1 MRQLYFVIPAYNE
14 EASIGD
20 LIYRI
25 NEVCNK
31 QKLAFIILI
40 IDDGSQDRTALI
52 VRNASNHL
60 PIKLISNK
68 QNSGLGYTIKRGLE
82 YACSKCKSS
91 DLIITLDADLT
102 QDPAYIRHMLR
113 EVDKGADVVIA
124 SRYRKGSGT
133 EGLAFHR
140 HLLSIGAS
148 LFMLVLYPIKNVR
161 DYSCGFRM
169 YTSQTIQWAFKE
181 YGDNFITEEGFA
193 CMVEIAARLR
203 PCAAFREIPFV
214 LRYDEKR
221 KPSAMKIATT
231 IKAYIRVIKR
241 IKSSNAKYAGN
252 AG

>member
-1 MRQLYFVIPAYNE
+1 MRKLYFVIPAYNE

-20 LIYRI
+20 LIQRI
-25 NEVCNK
+25 NETCNN
-31 QKLAFIILI
+31 QKLVFSIFIV
-40 IDDGSQDRTALI
+40 DDGSKDRTALI
-52 VRNASNHL
+52 AQNASNQL
-60 PIKLISNK
+60 PLKLISNN
-68 QNSGLGYTIKRGLE
+68 QNSGLGYTIKRGLQC
-82 YACSKCKSS
+82 ACSESKTN

-102 QDPAYIRHMLR
+102 QDPAYISDMLR

-133 EGLAFHR
+133 EGLALHR

-169 YTSQTIQWAFKE
+169 YTAQTLHWAFKE
-181 YGDNFITEEGFA
+181 YGESFITEKGFA

-203 PCAAFREIPFV
+203 PYAKFREIPFV

-221 KPSAMKIATT
+221 KPSAMKISTT

-241 IKSSNAKYAGN
+241 IRASNTKYTNSAS
-252 AG
+252 